1 MRRRCLSRAGGLQPQ
16 RCVQWL
22 SPTLRPTSRSAD
34 RTRRVD
40 VVRDASVTVR
50 CLGTRNAGPAGY
62 NERLLAMIWF
72 DLLPRDDLTA
82 DTAEIAQRHVAA
94 RAA

>member
-1 MRRRCLSRAGGLQPQ
+1 VAFSLNGVFSGSRPLCGL
-16 RCVQWL
+16 RVA
-22 SPTLRPTSRSAD
+22 AD